1 MKKRCWYL
9 IRHGQTDYNAQGC
22 FYGSH
27 DPSINALGQQQA
39 RDLAD
44 VMAKE
49 KIEQVYTSQLR
60 RSQETARLIFPTHRL
75 RSLVEFNEKDF
86 GLWEG
91 LTANQIQASF
101 PREWQEWL
109 AAPLT
114 VTPPEAE
121 SFANFQIRVW
131 QATADLLATEQSSLV
146 LVLHLGVLRLIY
158 QYLIDWQADF
168 WEIDIPQGQVMV
180 LEENEQAWQL
190 SCWLGRKENGSN

>member
-1 MKKRCWYL
+1 MKKRRWYL
-9 IRHGQTDYNAQGC
+9 IRHGQTDYNAQGR

-44 VMAKE
+44 LMAKE
-49 KIEQVYTSQLR
+49 SIEQVYVSPLR
-60 RSQETARLIFPTHRL
+60 RSQETASLIFPHDQLTIVE
-75 RSLVEFNEKDF
+75 SLVEKDF

-101 PREWQEWL
+101 PKEWQEWL
-109 AAPLT
+109 AAPLA
-114 VTPPEAE
+114 VTPPQAE
-121 SFANFQIRVW
+121 SFSDFQVRVW
-131 QATADLLATEQSSLV
+131 QATKVLLAKEQASFA

-158 QYLIDWQADF
+158 QYLVDPQADF

-180 LEENEQAWQL
+180 LAESEHGWQL
-190 SCWLGRKENGSN
+190 SWLGRKENGGH